1 MIIYKRLSAVEREA
15 IKSGV
20 ILGKSQSDIAREL
33 NRDKATISRELRRM
47 GLPKENYSPM
57 AADAD
62 AKTRQSSRKAGK
74 RKIKG
79 ALADQIENFLLER
92 RFSPEQTSQTLRKQF
107 PNDSSM
113 QASYETIYQYIYS
126 QKAAFKRRALI
137 KCLRRRKKC
146 RRRRSCKN
154 EKRGVI
160 RNMVTIHQRPEAAN
174 KREEIGHWEG
184 DLVVGKDHKTA
195 ILTLVERLSRYT
207 IIVHLWRDMTAEAVL
222 KACGKTFASFP
233 EELKRSLTYDR
244 GKEMALHESLTLI
257 TGMQVYFADPHAPWQ
272 RGTNEN
278 TNGLIREFFP
288 KRTDFSLHSEESM
301 QVVESLLNNRP
312 RKVLGFETP
321 AEIMHR
327 YFGGL
332 FPDVA

>member
-1 MIIYKRLSAVEREA
+1 MTIYKRLSVVEREA
-15 IKSGV
+15 IKSG
-20 ILGKSQSDIAREL
+20 ITLDESQSDIAKKL
-33 NRDKATISRELRRM
+33 NRNKATISRELRRM
-47 GLPKENYSPM
+47 GLPKRLYSPV

-62 AKTRQSSRKAGK
+62 TKRKQSSRKTGK
-74 RKIKG
+74 KKIRG
-79 ALADQIENFLLER
+79 ALAEQIENYLLEKH
-92 RFSPEQTSQTLRKQF
+92 FSPEQASQMLRRQF
-107 PNDSSM
+107 PDDPSM
-113 QASYETIYQYIYS
+113 QASHEAIYQYIYS
-126 QKAAFKRRALI
+126 QKTEFKRRALI

-146 RRRRSCKN
+146 RRRRSRKN
-154 EKRGVI
+154 EKRGVV
-160 RNMVTIHQRPEAAN
+160 RNMVPIHKRPEAAN
-174 KREEIGHWEG
+174 KRKEIGHWEG

-207 IIVHLWRDMTAEAVL
+207 IIVHLWHDMTAEAVL
-222 KACGKTFASFP
+222 RACEKKFALFP

-288 KRTDFSLHSEESM
+288 KRTDFSLHSEESV

-312 RKVLGFETP
+312 RKVLGFKTP
-321 AEIMHR
+321 AEVMHR
-327 YFGGL
+327 SFRGL
-332 FPDVA
+332 FPDIA

>member
-1 MIIYKRLSAVEREA
+1 MTIYQRLSVVEREA
-15 IKSGV
+15 VKSGI
-20 ILGKSQSDIAREL
+20 ILGKTQTDIAKEL
-33 NRDKATISRELRRM
+33 NRNKATVCRELKRM
-47 GLPKENYSPM
+47 GLSKECYSPV

-62 AKTRQSSRKAGK
+62 TKKKQSSRKAGK
-74 RKIKG
+74 
-79 ALADQIENFLLER
+79 
-92 RFSPEQTSQTLRKQF
+92 EQTSQMLRKQF
-107 PNDSSM
+107 PDDPSM
-113 QASYETIYQYIYS
+113 HASYEAIYQYIYS

-146 RRRRSCKN
+146 RRRRSRKN

-160 RNMVTIHQRPEAAN
+160 RNMVTIHQRSEAAN

-184 DLVVGKDHKTA
+184 DLVIGKNHKTA

-207 IIVHLWRDMTAEAVL
+207 IIVHLWHDMTAEAVL
-222 KACGKTFASFP
+222 RACEKKFASLP
-233 EELKRSLTYDR
+233 GELKRSLTYDR

-257 TGMQVYFADPHAPWQ
+257 TGVQVYFADPHAPWQ

-288 KRTDFSLHSEESM
+288 KGTDFSLYSEEAV

-321 AEIMHR
+321 AEVMQRFIR
-327 YFGGL
+327 GL
-332 FPDVA
+332 FPIVA